1 MTGATA
7 VARTSR
13 RMPDFAG
20 VALVDILA
28 NGVAMLIIVIVV
40 SVAAR
45 MEREERQVEQASEV
59 AAVMSHKFSTSLVL
73 NSLAASP
80 PARLHDYETSPLDQI
95 IDPEILPILELHGG
109 FVRDFHSGRTWPR
122 RDLLREHSGFG
133 AWVAGLGFEQRARLR
148 VDVYDVP
155 QFYLTMSIL
164 REHGIRVYHWHFLAG
179 ALSPGEAVL
188 CPPGVAAKD
197 CGGGEAD
204 RPAPLP
210 ELALDDRGSGGLG
223 GPAPPLIEPPS
234 GMGQGTGGADGMSG
248 SMAEGAGSTP
258 GPMPGGVVPGMAGA
272 AGARFSAA
280 GAGSGPAGGGSGA
293 EGRDSG
299 SERAGL
305 RPDRSAAGAARGAG
319 GGAAGE
325 AGTGHGL
332 LSGPDAA
339 GRGRGFGS
347 EPGLG
352 PGGAAAL
359 GSFPNAGQGGSEPST
374 GVRGDRSP
382 HGGGSGRSSRAG
394 VARGDGSRISLRIAL
409 PESLRREVQSGGEN
423 AAPALEAL
431 FAIILHYLGGLQHS
445 LDTGGTPSP
454 QIDRFAGRI
463 RDAFRAPPPIT
474 EAERR
479 IARDLALKFALLPHL
494 GKPVFRPD
502 PLAFRPAPPGP
513 GSEAALVIE
522 PNRLN
527 DVMGLARGR
536 WGADAEE
543 DTGTVEVERDR
554 ARRGDEGPDTEGSAG
569 DGPSGEGRA
578 GETQNWE
585 SRSRGDSALPGGRA
599 ALALNAYPGIWK
611 GLEIRIEP
619 WSVLLMPPEIREP
632 ERMRWR
638 AVAYLTPRLDDFIVG
653 FVFAAVDPEGGL
665 RVQAD
670 ANRVRL
676 DGRPLF
682 TKYRESAFG
691 SRGWL
696 VSLYAALAAGLLLL
710 VVGWRLL
717 TGRGRQLLAGR
728 PA

>member
-7 VARTSR
+7 ALRTFR

-40 SVAAR
+40 SIAAR

-80 PARLHDYETSPLDQI
+80 PARLHDYETSPLDAI
-95 IDPEILPILELHGG
+95 LDPEILPILELHGG
-109 FVRDFHSGRTWPR
+109 FVREFYSGAIWTR
-122 RDLLREHSGFG
+122 RELLREHNGLSAWLAGFSDDRK
-133 AWVAGLGFEQRARLR
+133 ERLR

-164 REHGIRVYHWHFLAG
+164 REHGIRVHHWHFLTG
-179 ALSPGEAVL
+179 TLSPGEAAR

-197 CGGGEAD
+197 CPGGGAK
-204 RPAPLP
+204 RAAPLP
-210 ELALDDRGSGGLG
+210 RLALGDHRPGGLG
-223 GPAPPLIEPPS
+223 GPESPLLEPPS
-234 GMGQGTGGADGMSG
+234 GTAGRGSGREDGLSDR
-248 SMAEGAGSTP
+248 APDRAGPVP
-258 GPMPGGVVPGMAGA
+258 GPMPGGVVPGIAGA
-272 AGARFSAA
+272 AGAGFARS
-280 GAGSGPAGGGSGA
+280 GAGSASAG
-293 EGRDSG
+293 D
-299 SERAGL
+299 GL
-305 RPDRSAAGAARGAG
+305 RADGGNAGTGAARGAG
-319 GGAAGE
+319 GAAPGQAGAGPR
-325 AGTGHGL
+325 
-332 LSGPDAA
+332 SGPQAA
-339 GRGRGFGS
+339 ERGRGFGS
-347 EPGLG
+347 EPGLD
-352 PGGAAAL
+352 PGTAATL
-359 GSFPNAGQGGSEPST
+359 GSFPGAREGGTEPAAGG
-374 GVRGDRSP
+374 
-382 HGGGSGRSSRAG
+382 GGGSPRGEGRSGGGRPARAG
-394 VARGDGSRISLRIAL
+394 DGPRISLRIAL
-409 PESLRREVQSGGEN
+409 PESLRREARSGGE
-423 AAPALEAL
+423 AAVPALEAL
-431 FAIILHYLGGLQHS
+431 FGIILHYLGGLQHS

-454 QIDRFAGRI
+454 RIDRFAERI

-479 IARDLALKFALLPHL
+479 VARDLALKFALLPHL
-494 GKPVFRPD
+494 GDPSSRPN
-502 PLAFRPAPPGP
+502 PLAFRTAAP
-513 GSEAALVIE
+513 GSDANAALVIE

-527 DVMGLARGR
+527 DAVGVDRGSR
-536 WGADAEE
+536 GGGAGADAEAAE
-543 DTGTVEVERDR
+543 AGRSR
-554 ARRGDEGPDTEGSAG
+554 ARQGGEGRSPEGSAG
-569 DGPSGEGRA
+569 SGRSGEGRD
-578 GETQNWE
+578 GEAQGGE
-585 SRSRGDSALPGGRA
+585 SRGRDRDRRDGALPDRGRA

-619 WSVLLMPPEIREP
+619 HSVLLTSPEAREP

-665 RVQAD
+665 RIQAD

-682 TKYRESAFG
+682 TEYRESAFG

-710 VVGWRLL
+710 GAARW
-717 TGRGRQLLAGR
+717 LLAGR
-728 PA
+728 GRRLPAGRGA

>member
-7 VARTSR
+7 ALRTFR

-40 SVAAR
+40 SIAAR

-80 PARLHDYETSPLDQI
+80 PARLHDYETSPLDAI
-95 IDPEILPILELHGG
+95 LDPEILPILELHGG
-109 FVRDFHSGRTWPR
+109 FVREFYSGTIWTR
-122 RDLLREHSGFG
+122 RELLREHNGLSAWLAGFSDDRK
-133 AWVAGLGFEQRARLR
+133 ERLR

-164 REHGIRVYHWHFLAG
+164 REHGIRVHHWHFLTG
-179 ALSPGEAVL
+179 TLSPGEAAR

-197 CGGGEAD
+197 CPGGGAK
-204 RPAPLP
+204 RAAPLP
-210 ELALDDRGSGGLG
+210 RLALGDHRPGGLG
-223 GPAPPLIEPPS
+223 GPGSPLLEPPS
-234 GMGQGTGGADGMSG
+234 GTAGRGSGREDGLSDR
-248 SMAEGAGSTP
+248 APDRAGSVP
-258 GPMPGGVVPGMAGA
+258 GPMPGSVVPGIAGA
-272 AGARFSAA
+272 AGAGFAA
-280 GAGSGPAGGGSGA
+280 
-293 EGRDSG
+293 ED
-299 SERAGL
+299 GL
-305 RPDRSAAGAARGAG
+305 RADGGNTGTGAARGAG
-319 GGAAGE
+319 GAAPGQAGAGPR
-325 AGTGHGL
+325 
-332 LSGPDAA
+332 SGPQAA
-339 GRGRGFGS
+339 ERGRGFGS
-347 EPGLG
+347 EPGLD
-352 PGGAAAL
+352 PGTAATL
-359 GSFPNAGQGGSEPST
+359 GSFPGAREGGTEPAAGG
-374 GVRGDRSP
+374 
-382 HGGGSGRSSRAG
+382 GGGSPRGEGRSGSGRPARAG
-394 VARGDGSRISLRIAL
+394 DGPRISLRIAL
-409 PESLRREVQSGGEN
+409 PESLRREARSGGE
-423 AAPALEAL
+423 AAVPALEAL
-431 FAIILHYLGGLQHS
+431 FGIILHYLGDLQHS

-454 QIDRFAGRI
+454 RIDRFAERI

-479 IARDLALKFALLPHL
+479 VARDLALKFALLPHL
-494 GKPVFRPD
+494 GDPSSRPD
-502 PLAFRPAPPGP
+502 PLAFRTAAP
-513 GSEAALVIE
+513 GSDANAALVIE

-527 DVMGLARGR
+527 DAVGVDRGSR
-536 WGADAEE
+536 GGGAGADAEAAE
-543 DTGTVEVERDR
+543 AERSR
-554 ARRGDEGPDTEGSAG
+554 ARQGGEGRSPEGSAG
-569 DGPSGEGRA
+569 RGRSGEGRD
-578 GETQNWE
+578 GEAQGGE
-585 SRSRGDSALPGGRA
+585 SRGRDRGRRDGALPDRGRA

-619 WSVLLMPPEIREP
+619 HSVLLTSPEAREP

-665 RVQAD
+665 RIQAD

-682 TKYRESAFG
+682 TEYRESAFG

-710 VVGWRLL
+710 GAARW
-717 TGRGRQLLAGR
+717 LLAGR
-728 PA
+728 GRRLPAGRGA